1 MKQMKFPAELSK
13 AQYER
18 LFAPWLNRSWG
29 HRVLSVANIVCA
41 CVFYVAYPICILL
54 LWRANDSRLAKALL
68 IPAISFVLLSVIR
81 KLINRPRPYEALEF
95 TPILKKESLGASFPS
110 RHIFS
115 AFIIAATLAVITPW
129 GYLLF
134 VPAVLLATVR
144 VIGGVHYP
152 SDVLAGAVFAGIAA
166 LFYLL

>member
-1 MKQMKFPAELSK
+1 MKQMKFPTELSQ

-18 LFAPWLNRSWG
+18 LFAPWLKRSWG
-29 HRVLSVANIVCA
+29 RLVLSIANIVCA
-41 CVFYVAYPICILL
+41 SVFYVAYPICIWL
-54 LWRANDSRLAKALL
+54 LWMTKDTRFTKALL
-68 IPAISFVLLSVIR
+68 VPAISFVLLSVIR
-81 KLINRPRPYEALEF
+81 KLINRPRPYETWGF
-95 TPILKKESLGASFPS
+95 TPILQKESKGVSFPS

-115 AFIIAATLAVITPW
+115 AFMIAATLAYITPW
-129 GYLLF
+129 GYLFF

-152 SDVLAGAVFAGIAA
+152 SDVTAGAIFAGIAA

>member
-1 MKQMKFPAELSK
+1 MKQMKFPAELSQ

-18 LFAPWLNRSWG
+18 LFAPWLKRAWG
-29 HRVLSVANIVCA
+29 RRVLSIANLVCA
-41 CVFYVAYPICILL
+41 AIFYVAYPVCIIL
-54 LWRANDSRLAKALL
+54 LWRANDVRLTKALL

-81 KLINRPRPYEALEF
+81 RLINRPRPYETLGF
-95 TPILKKESLGASFPS
+95 TPILQKEAKGESFPS

-115 AFIIAATLAVITPW
+115 AFMIAATIAYLTSW
-129 GYLLF
+129 GYLF
-134 VPAVLLATVR
+134 FIPAMLLATIR

-152 SDVLAGAVFAGIAA
+152 SDVTAGVVFAGIAA

>member
-1 MKQMKFPAELSK
+1 MKQMKFPTELSQ

-18 LFAPWLNRSWG
+18 LFAPWLKRSWG
-29 HRVLSVANIVCA
+29 CRVLSVANVVCA
-41 CVFYVAYPICILL
+41 SVFYIAYPICILL
-54 LWRANDSRLAKALL
+54 LWMAKDPRLTKALL
-68 IPAISFVLLSVIR
+68 VPAISFVLLSVIR
-81 KLINRPRPYEALEF
+81 KLINRPRPYETWGF
-95 TPILKKESLGASFPS
+95 TPILKKESKGASFPS

-115 AFIIAATLAVITPW
+115 AFMIAATLAYITPW
-129 GYLLF
+129 GSLSF

-152 SDVLAGAVFAGIAA
+152 SDVTAGAIFAGIVS